1 MMMASSPHFIH
12 VNIQQDMLKDK
23 MMVLVMVHKKGEVP
37 SCLVGKHVCDG
48 HATHFLEVYTP
59 IEQA

>member
-1 MMMASSPHFIH
+1 
-12 VNIQQDMLKDK
+12 MLKDK